1 MAKRI
6 NLFDKNTYE
15 KVCQE
20 NKDLLE
26 DYSLELESKGKSD
39 KTIYQ
44 YQADIKAFYCWLYN
58 NKNNEYILDSKKRT
72 FRNFFLSLVKN
83 GTSHNRINRFQS
95 SLRNLLEFAVDDD
108 DEYEDYQVNVMRSI
122 KGLEKAPVREI
133 VFLADDQINIILNYL
148 IRHEDYQRALYL
160 SLSYE
165 SAGRRNEVAQ
175 VKKTDFLSSNQT
187 NEVIGKRGK
196 KFNLMYFKR
205 SKQIAKLWLAKRGED
220 DLETMWVHGP
230 KDNRKQV
237 SYEGLYNWVMKFRRI
252 LKAKTGED
260 VAINPHSFRHSALE
274 NYSNGSHHVLK
285 ELGKDSMPLNVLK
298 IIAHHSSSE
307 TTELYLQNHDD
318 ELLANAFG
326 LEEI

>member
-6 NLFDKNTYE
+6 TLFHKDTYE
-15 KVCQE
+15 KVNQE

-26 DYSLELESKGKSD
+26 DYSLELESKGKSS

-44 YQADIKAFYCWLYN
+44 YQADIKAFYCWLYD

-95 SLRNLLEFAVDDD
+95 SLRNLLEFATDDD

-133 VFLADDQINIILNYL
+133 VFLTDDQINIMLNYL

-175 VKKTDFLSSNQT
+175 VKKTDFLTSNQT
-187 NEVIGKRGK
+187 NEVVGKRGK
-196 KFNLMYFKR
+196 KFNLLYFER
-205 SKQIAKLWLAKRGED
+205 SRQIAKLWLAQRGED
-220 DLETMWVHGP
+220 DLDTMWVYGTP
-230 KDNRKQV
+230 DDRKQV
-237 SYEGLYNWVMKFRRI
+237 TYQALYNWVMKFRRI
-252 LKAKTGED
+252 LKAKTGES
-260 VAINPHSFRHSALE
+260 VPMNPHSFRHSALE

-285 ELGKDSMPLNVLK
+285 QLGKDKLPIEVLK
-298 IIAHHSSSE
+298 VVAHHSDSS
-307 TTELYLQNHDD
+307 TTENYLADHDE
-318 ELLANAFG
+318 ELLEDAFG
-326 LEEI
+326 LEDL